1 MKKLNT
7 NNVGRMP
14 LWESDLDWIQAG
26 YTEPITALVSEL
38 GLSKSYF
45 AITGCVPYK
54 PDIKTLAMPAG
65 WFWWNGQIL
74 PVRELKATD
83 VLSYTNPVVRLTK
96 VIYTDPDG
104 ARNFIHTDLST
115 ENISNVWQ
123 DDYLTPTVVER
134 SAGFTSGI
142 RLGIGAWTLRDIL
155 LHHTAENESEWMS
168 GHSGDLEFKRVGRL
182 VVLKG
187 IATDVTTTSQP
198 IDEGFPIPL
207 GEKAVL
213 KVADNVDD
221 MAIYI
226 NGSGEL
232 ICYSPHGGQGEPVL
246 TGMMYM
252 SATPYQATDPNTIND
267 NPES

>member
-14 LWESDLDWIQAG
+14 LWEADLDWMQAG
-26 YTEPITALVSEL
+26 YTEPITALVAEL

-74 PVRELKATD
+74 PVRELQATD

-96 VIYTDPDG
+96 VTYTNPDG
-104 ARNFIHTDLST
+104 ARNFIKTDLST
-115 ENISNVWQ
+115 ENVSNVWQ

-134 SAGFTSGI
+134 SADFVSGV

-155 LHHTAENESEWMS
+155 AHHTAENESDWIAAS
-168 GHSGDLEFKRVGRL
+168 NGDLEYKRVGRL
-182 VVLKG
+182 VVLRG
-187 IATDVTTTSQP
+187 LADANTAQNNPVATGLP
-198 IDEGFPIPL
+198 APL
-207 GEKAVL
+207 GGTVYIAVPCAPQL
-213 KVADNVDD
+213 PCR
-221 MAIYI
+221 I
-226 NGSGEL
+226 NSAGAMYLVSNYGE
-232 ICYSPHGGQGEPVL
+232 EPSFD
-246 TGMMYM
+246 GIMYM
-252 SATPYQATDPNTIND
+252 AATPYQATDPNTIND
-267 NPES
+267 NPAS

>member
-14 LWESDLDWIQAG
+14 LWEADLDWMQAG
-26 YTEPITALVSEL
+26 YTEPITALVAEL

-74 PVRELKATD
+74 PVRELQATD

-96 VIYTDPDG
+96 VTYTNPDG
-104 ARNFIHTDLST
+104 ARGFIKTDLTTQNVSD
-115 ENISNVWQ
+115 VWQ

-134 SAGFTSGI
+134 SAAFTAGV

-155 LHHTAENESEWMS
+155 MHHIAENESDWMS
-168 GHSGDLEFKRVGRL
+168 GHSGDLEYKIVGRIVIL
-182 VVLKG
+182 SG
-187 IATDVTTTSQP
+187 FASQISTTTQP

-207 GEKAVL
+207 GG
-213 KVADNVDD
+213 VAMLHTPANEGD
-221 MAIYI
+221 ITIKI
-226 NGSGEL
+226 NSNGEL
-232 ICYSPHGGQGEPVL
+232 ICHSRTGEQSGPVL

-252 SATPYQATDPNTIND
+252 AATPYQATDPNTIND
-267 NPES
+267 NPLS